1 VQEQRELGLRLELPS
16 EASFLA
22 TATSEQ
28 ASPYHASPETAL
40 AAVAKHPGEV
50 LVDLDETLYLRNST
64 EDFID
69 LARPGVVALLLLRL
83 LELLRPWRWTGGE
96 LTRDVWRV
104 QLVYRLF
111 PWTMTLWKSR
121 VAALAENFSNKP
133 LLEILKA
140 RQTQAVIV
148 TVGFL
153 PIVRPLVA
161 ALGLPQV
168 RIIGARINSVSDRQ
182 LGKLPAVLGALG
194 QKALDGAL
202 VLTDALE
209 DLPLLE
215 RCSVPLHTVW
225 PGARYQPAL
234 ARVYLPGQYIS
245 RIKRPGEHY
254 FRRAVLQEDYAVWV
268 LSSIALAPAPWY
280 HVAGLFLLLCSFW
293 IIYERGYVDNDLMA
307 AKLEKE
313 PTLSAAFY
321 QSSVATPFW
330 IPWLWSTVVGAAGV
344 WVLRRQSSAIWVDW
358 LRWEAVLVCTFLWFA
373 WYNRVSKSRRI
384 WMYSV
389 LQFARAAAF
398 TALVPILP
406 IGAMALGAHVLAR
419 WSPYYLYRT
428 HGEEWPRTAQEGLIR
443 VLFFV
448 VLAALFGIAAGWASV
463 LNWTTLAVLVWSMFR
478 ARYDLLPK
486 RGAGRDRRHVAL
498 AT

>member
-1 VQEQRELGLRLELPS
+1 
-16 EASFLA
+16 LA

-28 ASPYHASPETAL
+28 VSPYHAAPEAAL
-40 AAVAKHPGEV
+40 AAVAQHPGEV

-83 LELLRPWRWTGGE
+83 LDLLRPWRWTGGE

-104 QLVYRLF
+104 QLVQRLF

-121 VAALAENFSNKP
+121 VTALAENFSNKP
-133 LLEILKA
+133 LLEILRA
-140 RQTQAVIV
+140 RTTRPVIV

-168 RIIGARINSVSDRQ
+168 QVIGARIDSVSDRQ

-202 VLTDALE
+202 VLTDAVE
-209 DLPLLE
+209 DLPLLQ

-234 ARVYLPGQYIS
+234 AQIYFPGQYIS
-245 RIKRPGEHY
+245 LIKRSGQHY
-254 FRRAVLQEDYAVWV
+254 FRRAVLQEDYALWV
-268 LSSIALAPAPWY
+268 LSSIALAPAPGY

-307 AKLEKE
+307 AKLEEE
-313 PTLSAAFY
+313 PKLSAAFY

-330 IPWLWSTVVGAAGV
+330 MPWLWSMVVGAAGV
-344 WVLRRQSSAIWVDW
+344 WVLRYQSSVTGVDW
-358 LRWEAVLVCTFLWFA
+358 LRWGAVLVCTYLWFV

-419 WSPYYLYRT
+419 WTPYYLYRA
-428 HGEEWPRTAQEGLIR
+428 HGGEWPRNAHEGLIR
-443 VLFFV
+443 LLFFV
-448 VLAALFGIAAGWASV
+448 VLAALLGIAAGPASV
-463 LNWTTLAVLVWSMFR
+463 LNWTALAMLVWSMFR
-478 ARYDLLPK
+478 ARHDLLPK
-486 RGAGRDRRHVAL
+486 RRRGRRGRHHAVA
-498 AT
+498 T